1 MKKIILY
8 TNHCPRCTIL
18 GKKLQEKNISY
29 ETFTD
34 VQKMID
40 MGFESMPV
48 LQVDEKKMLF
58 KEAVKW
64 VNKE

>member
-1 MKKIILY
+1 MEKIILY
-8 TNHCPRCTIL
+8 TNHCPRCTTL
-18 GKKLQEKNISY
+18 EKRLQEKNISY